1 MLRLMEYLETIGIIF
16 IKLFNMN
23 VKLRD
28 PNIIMKLS
36 RLGSFHQSR
45 LSFLRSFLSEFK
57 DWDYKRDLFDLD
69 KKGYGTAIYS
79 FKKNDRVYSLVCFA
93 NKINNDER
101 SDRVIA
107 TKWDAAFT
115 LHDGVPLK
123 EDIERLKNE
132 VPKQEVGRLSYKELT
147 LSRANKSVRIFDH
160 VVENLSKGI
169 QPDINLLEKVGY
181 LYRTTAVYGS
191 GKFGLADRF
200 RIKNR
205 EEINGPFRLEMM
217 LVYLVRQFTFDQV
230 NHVAKNKNPKS
241 AVKLDPKI
249 CKNLGIGNSTGLGMA
264 PFIVNHPTLLNNW
277 ILCRE
282 TALKK
287 IRELKKVKTKDI
299 NLFIQCVRNSI
310 TNITSW
316 NTESDYQLN
325 KIKFLHR
332 DVRKFVDYL
341 EKQFNFQKD
350 YPFNELYL
358 WLEKETC
365 EECIEYIVSIMM
377 EPFGEIIQPLINK
390 MSSDEDKYFNIP
402 TERTLG
408 DLKFILE
415 KKYPDILII
424 DFKKKENRKK
434 FWFISKNK
442 EEPRIADRFIEQGSD
457 LEQPLAIAR
466 DIKELYE
473 RLLTLKKNMKI
484 GQFLIDHSDLRHIIR
499 RAFIIEKFPY
509 SEIQDNTISG
519 NIVPIDMLRLKLSF
533 FGALKFDPRSD
544 KWLRICMFQGAPL
557 PNELKNYDE
566 QWVYRSHN

>member
-1 MLRLMEYLETIGIIF
+1 
-16 IKLFNMN
+16 MN
-23 VKLRD
+23 IELRD

-45 LSFLRSFLSEFK
+45 LSFLRSFLNEFK

-69 KKGYGTAIYS
+69 KDGFGTAVYS
-79 FKKNDRVYSLVCFA
+79 FKKKSRVYSLICYA
-93 NKINNDER
+93 NKINDDER

-123 EDIERLKNE
+123 EDIERLRNE

-147 LSRANKSVRIFDH
+147 LSRANKSVRVFDH
-160 VVENLSKGI
+160 VVESLSNGSQPNL
-169 QPDINLLEKVGY
+169 DLLEKVGY

-230 NHVAKNKNPKS
+230 NHVAKNRNPKL
-241 AVKLDPKI
+241 AVNLDPKI
-249 CKNLGIGNSTGLGMA
+249 CRNLGIGNSTGLGMA

-277 ILCRE
+277 ILSRE
-282 TALKK
+282 VALKK
-287 IRELKKVKTKDI
+287 IREIKIAETKDI
-299 NLFIQCVRNSI
+299 SLFKECVKNSLK
-310 TNITSW
+310 NITSW
-316 NTESDYQLN
+316 NTESEYQLK
-325 KIKFLHR
+325 KIKLLLK
-332 DVRKFVDYL
+332 DVRKFINFL
-341 EKQFNFQKD
+341 ENEFDFKKD
-350 YPFNELYL
+350 YPFNEIYL

-377 EPFGEIIQPLINK
+377 EPFGEIVQPLISQ
-390 MSSDEDKYFNIP
+390 MSSEEEKYFNIP
-402 TERTLG
+402 TERNVE
-408 DLKFILE
+408 DLKKILE
-415 KKYPDILII
+415 NKYSDILKI
-424 DFKKKENRKK
+424 DFNKEDSNQK

-442 EEPRIADRFIEQGSD
+442 EEPRLANRFEESGAD

-466 DIKELYE
+466 DIKKLYE
-473 RLLTLKKNMKI
+473 RLLSLKNNLKI
-484 GQFLIDHSDLRHIIR
+484 NQFLIDNSDLRHVVR
-499 RAFIIEKFPY
+499 RAFIIENFPY
-509 SEIQDNTISG
+509 SEIQDNTIG
-519 NIVPIDMLRLKLSF
+519 ENIVPIDMLRLKLSF

-557 PNELKNYDE
+557 PNELKDYDE
-566 QWVYRSHN
+566 QWVYKTFS

>member
-1 MLRLMEYLETIGIIF
+1 
-16 IKLFNMN
+16 MN
-23 VKLRD
+23 VELRD

-36 RLGSFHQSR
+36 RLGSFHQSK
-45 LSFLRSFLSEFK
+45 LSFLRSFLNEFK
-57 DWDYKRDLFDLD
+57 DWDYKRDMFELD
-69 KKGYGTAIYS
+69 ENGFGVAVYS
-79 FKKNDRVYSLVCFA
+79 FKKKKRVYSLICFA
-93 NKINNDER
+93 NKIKDEER

-123 EDIERLKNE
+123 KDIERLKKE

-147 LSRANKSVRIFDH
+147 LSRANKSIRVFDH
-160 VVENLSKGI
+160 VVERLSNGI
-169 QPDINLLEKVGY
+169 QPDLNLLEKVGY

-230 NHVAKNKNPKS
+230 NHVAEKRNPKS
-241 AVKLDPKI
+241 AVKLDLKI

-287 IRELKKVKTKDI
+287 IREIREVEVKDS
-299 NLFIQCVRNSI
+299 NLFKECVRNSI
-310 TNITSW
+310 KNITSW
-316 NTESDYQLN
+316 NTESEYQLT
-325 KIKFLHR
+325 KIKDLLK
-332 DVRKFVDYL
+332 DVRKFVNFV
-341 EKQFNFQKD
+341 EKEFNFKKN
-350 YPFNELYL
+350 YPFNEIYL

-377 EPFGEIIQPLINK
+377 EPYNEIVQPLIK
-390 MSSDEDKYFNIP
+390 EMSSDEEKYFNIP
-402 TERTLG
+402 SERTVEELRS
-408 DLKFILE
+408 ILE
-415 KKYPDILII
+415 KKYPNILVIN
-424 DFKKKENRKK
+424 FKKEANYKK

-442 EEPRIADRFIEQGSD
+442 EEPRLADRFEEEGSE

-466 DIKELYE
+466 DIKELYIE
-473 RLLTLKKNMKI
+473 LLQSKKNLTIDK
-484 GQFLIDHSDLRHIIR
+484 FLMENSHLRHVVR

-509 SEIQDNTISG
+509 SEIQDNTISEK
-519 NIVPIDMLRLKLSF
+519 IIPIDMLRLKLSF

-557 PNELKNYDE
+557 PHELNNYDE
-566 QWVYRSHN
+566 QWVYKNHS

>member
-1 MLRLMEYLETIGIIF
+1 
-16 IKLFNMN
+16 MN
-23 VKLRD
+23 IELRD

-57 DWDYKRDLFDLD
+57 DWQYNRDLFDLD
-69 KKGYGTAIYS
+69 QEGYGTAVYS
-79 FKKNDRVYSLVCFA
+79 FKKKDRVYSLICYA
-93 NKINNDER
+93 NKINDDER

-123 EDIERLKNE
+123 EDIDRLRNE

-147 LSRANKSVRIFDH
+147 LSRANKSVRVFDH
-160 VVENLSKGI
+160 VVESLSNGN
-169 QPDINLLEKVGY
+169 QPDLELLEKVGY

-230 NHVAKNKNPKS
+230 NHVAKNKNPNS

-249 CKNLGIGNSTGLGMA
+249 CRNLGIGNSTGLGMA

-277 ILCRE
+277 ILSRE
-282 TALKK
+282 IALKK
-287 IRELKKVKTKDI
+287 IREIKIVKTQDRDLFKDC
-299 NLFIQCVRNSI
+299 LKSSLK
-310 TNITSW
+310 NITSW
-316 NTESDYQLN
+316 NTESEYQLK
-325 KIKFLHR
+325 KIKLLLKDIKKFISFLEN
-332 DVRKFVDYL
+332 KFD
-341 EKQFNFQKD
+341 FQKD
-350 YPFNELYL
+350 YPFNEIYL

-365 EECIEYIVSIMM
+365 EECIEYVVSIMM
-377 EPFGEIIQPLINK
+377 EPFGNIVQPLVAQ
-390 MSSDEDKYFNIP
+390 MSSEEEKYFNIP
-402 TERTLG
+402 TERNVG
-408 DLKFILE
+408 DLKKILE
-415 KKYPDILII
+415 NKYSDILKINFNI
-424 DFKKKENRKK
+424 EESNQK

-442 EEPRIADRFIEQGSD
+442 EEPRLANRFEENGAD

-466 DIKELYE
+466 DIKKLYE
-473 RLLTLKKNMKI
+473 RLLPLKNNLKI
-484 GQFLIDHSDLRHIIR
+484 NQFLIDNSDLRHVVR

-509 SEIQDNTISG
+509 SEIQDNTIG
-519 NIVPIDMLRLKLSF
+519 ENLVPIDMLRLKLSF

-557 PNELKNYDE
+557 PNELKDYDE
-566 QWVYRSHN
+566 QWVYKTHS

>member
-1 MLRLMEYLETIGIIF
+1 
-16 IKLFNMN
+16 MN
-23 VKLRD
+23 IELRD

-45 LSFLRSFLSEFK
+45 LSFLRSFLNEFK

-69 KKGYGTAIYS
+69 KDGFGTEVYS
-79 FKKNDRVYSLVCFA
+79 FKKKSRVYSLICYA
-93 NKINNDER
+93 NKINDDER

-123 EDIERLKNE
+123 EDIERLRNE

-147 LSRANKSVRIFDH
+147 LSRANKSVRVFDH
-160 VVENLSKGI
+160 VVESLSNGSQPNL
-169 QPDINLLEKVGY
+169 DLLEKVGY

-230 NHVAKNKNPKS
+230 NHVAKNRNPKL

-249 CKNLGIGNSTGLGMA
+249 CRNLGIGNSTGLGMA

-277 ILCRE
+277 VLSRE
-282 TALKK
+282 VALKK
-287 IRELKKVKTKDI
+287 IREIKIAETKDI
-299 NLFIQCVRNSI
+299 SLFKECVKNSLK
-310 TNITSW
+310 NITSW
-316 NTESDYQLN
+316 NTESEYQLK
-325 KIKFLHR
+325 KIKLLLK
-332 DVRKFVDYL
+332 DVRKFINFL
-341 EKQFNFQKD
+341 ENEFDFKKD
-350 YPFNELYL
+350 YPFNEIYL

-377 EPFGEIIQPLINK
+377 EPFGEIVQPLISQ
-390 MSSDEDKYFNIP
+390 MSSEEEKHFNIP
-402 TERTLG
+402 TERNVE
-408 DLKFILE
+408 DLKTILE
-415 KKYPDILII
+415 NKYSDILKI
-424 DFKKKENRKK
+424 DFNKENSNQK

-442 EEPRIADRFIEQGSD
+442 EEPRLANRFEENGAD

-466 DIKELYE
+466 DIKKLYE
-473 RLLTLKKNMKI
+473 RLLSLKNNLKI
-484 GQFLIDHSDLRHIIR
+484 NQFLIDNSDLRHVVR
-499 RAFIIEKFPY
+499 RAFIIENFPY
-509 SEIQDNTISG
+509 SEIQDNTIG
-519 NIVPIDMLRLKLSF
+519 ENIVPIDMLRLKLSF

-557 PNELKNYDE
+557 PNELKDYDE
-566 QWVYRSHN
+566 QWVYKTFS